1 MHDGVDHRPERIGHD
16 MSLAA
21 LHQFSGAKAAQAAT
35 FSRFSALSVDNA
47 SKRVGFAPLQFA
59 RRHHQ

>member
-1 MHDGVDHRPERIGHD
+1 
-16 MSLAA
+16 
-21 LHQFSGAKAAQAAT
+21 AKAAQAAT

-47 SKRVGFAPLQFA
+47 GKRVGFAPLQFA